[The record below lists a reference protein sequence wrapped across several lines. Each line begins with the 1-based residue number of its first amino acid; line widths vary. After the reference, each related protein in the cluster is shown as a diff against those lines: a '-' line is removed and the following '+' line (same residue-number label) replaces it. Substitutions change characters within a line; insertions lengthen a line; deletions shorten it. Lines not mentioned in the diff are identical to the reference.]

1 MNQVYLLTGRPGTGK
16 TSLIKQ
22 SLAEVSVTAGGFYTE
37 EIRSQGIRE
46 GFKLITLD
54 GHSTTLAHVKIQS
67 RYRVGKYGVDIDA
80 LDKVGVSSLQ
90 QASQQCELIVVDEI
104 GKRELFSASF
114 RETVLEIIDSGQ
126 WLLGTI
132 MFNSNKWA
140 DAIKRRPEV
149 SVAPVTGANNQQ
161 VLAGLR
167 HWLKDLAGIK
177 TDD

>member
-37 EIRSQGIRE
+37 EIRNQGIRE

-104 GKRELFSASF
+104 GKMELFSASF
-114 RETVLEIIDSGQ
+114 REAILKIIDSGQ
-126 WLLGTI
+126 RLLGTI
-132 MFNSNKWA
+132 MLSPNPRA
-140 DAIKRRPEV
+140 DAIKRQPQV
-149 SVAPVTGANNQQ
+149 KLVLVTGTNHIQ
-161 VLAGLR
+161 VLDGLR